1 MFEQV
6 LLQGAGHHVPR
17 RLLVVTT
24 APDPQ
29 DELQARLRAYAGEDV
44 EALVVAPVSDI
55 SPLQWLTG
63 EEDEARREAQRRA
76 RQAAEDVPGQTVD
89 ARVGDP
95 DPLVAVEDALRTLP
109 ADELI
114 VVTRPEAEASWLE
127 QDAFEALERFDLP
140 VTHLVDDG
148 STLTQRPVAAAK
160 PVPEPAREIVR
171 GRSPWTGF
179 LVEQAVLVVVATT
192 AAVLI
197 AVALIL
203 YFSLR

>member
-1 MFEQV
+1 M
-6 LLQGAGHHVPR
+6 PR
-17 RLLVVTT
+17 RLILVTT

-29 DELQARLRAYAGEDV
+29 DELQERVRGYAGEDV
-44 EALVVAPVSDI
+44 EAVVVAPVSDV

-63 EEDEARREAQRRA
+63 EEDEARREAERRA
-76 RQAAEDVPGQTVD
+76 QQAAEAVPGRTVD

-95 DPLVAVEDALRTLP
+95 DPLVAIEDALRTFP

-114 VVTRPEAEASWLE
+114 VVTRPEQEATWLE
-127 QDAFEALERFDLP
+127 QDAFAALGRFDLP

-148 STLTQRPVAAAK
+148 ATLTQRSGAADE

-179 LVEQAVLVVVATT
+179 LVEQAVLLVVAAT

-197 AVALIL
+197 AIALIL